1 MRDNRVKGKPARL
14 PSVSTSSIKA
24 SMASGRSDRRAD
36 SFLPGAQLQ
45 LTALLYDGDVDTR
58 GRQPFD
64 VIAAQFRI
72 HDVESLL
79 PVARDLP

>member
-1 MRDNRVKGKPARL
+1 V
-14 PSVSTSSIKA
+14 
-24 SMASGRSDRRAD
+24 RSPTD
-36 SFLPGAQLQ
+36 
-45 LTALLYDGDVDTR
+45 ALLYDGDVDTR

-79 PVARDLP
+79 PCERPSLMKGQEDAYSSSRV